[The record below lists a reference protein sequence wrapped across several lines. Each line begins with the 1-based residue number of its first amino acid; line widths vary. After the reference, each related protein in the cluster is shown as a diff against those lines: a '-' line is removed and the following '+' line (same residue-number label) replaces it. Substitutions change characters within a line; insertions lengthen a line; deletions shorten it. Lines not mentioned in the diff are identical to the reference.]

1 MNTKIIE
8 NLQIKTQQQSQQPQ
22 QPKNYIIDGD
32 SDGTIES
39 DFFSQLKNML
49 NHSETNA
56 EAEVG
61 NNHDHDDNNNCVSS
75 NHHNNK
81 NAINDEDN
89 CCLLTKEPLQDV
101 HIVLSCGHKFNYVPI
116 YREVIAQKTIGLSPN
131 GYYTSHSLKRNE
143 IKCPYCRNIQ
153 DKLLP
158 YLEYDGVKKIF
169 NINHPTKLSMT
180 SQPCMYSAACIPSKK
195 SKKNTSCKESA
206 IKCHNGTYVCKKHY
220 ELSLAT
226 PIEIQVSTLSPS
238 STISKCGVI
247 LRYGKN
253 KGTPCL
259 NPASCRIHSAY
270 KNTNK

>member
-1 MNTKIIE
+1 MNTKTSE
-8 NLQIKTQQQSQQPQ
+8 NLQLKTQQQPQ
-22 QPKNYIIDGD
+22 QPQQSKNYIIDGD
-32 SDGTIES
+32 FDGVIES

-49 NHSETNA
+49 NHSETNT
-56 EAEVG
+56 EAGG
-61 NNHDHDDNNNCVSS
+61 NDGYGHNN

-81 NAINDEDN
+81 NAVNDEDN

-169 NINHPTKLSMT
+169 NINYPTKLSMT
-180 SQPCMYSAACIPSKK
+180 SQPCMYSACVPSKK

-206 IKCHNGTYVCKKHY
+206 IKCHNGIYVCKKHY

-238 STISKCGVI
+238 STVSKCGVI

-253 KGTPCL
+253 KGNPCL
-259 NPASCRIHSAY
+259 NPSTCRIHSAY
-270 KNTNK
+270 KNINK